1 MKARRPP
8 PLLAI
13 LAASLNCG
21 LGLALFWAAGLRETP
36 PFWHNAGGFPVSLR
50 EWVLIAFYPL
60 TFLCL
65 LLAAATSWLALNT
78 AVTGRGLRA
87 VLLGITLAQWIL
99 ITAVVTVAVWN
110 NLDNLINGRPLHW
123 HPE

>member
-1 MKARRPP
+1 MKVRHPP
-8 PLLAI
+8 ALAAI

-21 LGLALFWAAGLRETP
+21 LGLALFWSAGLRETP

-65 LLAAATSWLALNT
+65 LLAAATSRLALNT
-78 AVTGRGLRA
+78 AIPSRGLRA
-87 VLLGITLAQWIL
+87 VLFGITLAQWIL